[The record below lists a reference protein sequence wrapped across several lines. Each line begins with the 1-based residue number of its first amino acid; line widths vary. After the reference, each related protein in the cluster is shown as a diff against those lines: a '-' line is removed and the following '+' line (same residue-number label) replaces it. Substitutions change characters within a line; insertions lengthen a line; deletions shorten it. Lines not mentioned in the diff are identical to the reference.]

1 MSETVQHVGTIKE
14 LYPEQDTMRD
24 KLICLAKSL
33 GIQLSELVVEEDIE
47 EYVDFNQAYWGD
59 YVDINGRLFDIT
71 DASRDDIGEGDMQE
85 IMKIAPGTYK
95 IAMRFYT
102 GGTCLEEMVEEVIEK
117 ADKEYDEKVN
127 HKLYYAVKFKDGGYL
142 TNATGGIAPALYT
155 TPAKAKATADMRISR
170 GLFRGYL
177 QPIGT
182 DYDVVPFKET

>member
-14 LYPEQDTMRD
+14 LYPEQETMRG

-33 GIQLSELVVEEDIE
+33 GIQLSELVDEEDIE

-59 YVDINGRLFDIT
+59 YADINGRLFDIT

-117 ADKEYDEKVN
+117 ADKEYDEKSS
-127 HKLYYAVKFKDGGYL
+127 HKLYYAIKFKDGTFL
-142 TNATGGIAPALYT
+142 TRGSSVAPSLYT
-155 TPAKAKATADMRISR
+155 TVGRAR
-170 GLFRGYL
+170 GWANSNYSEVNGRE
-177 QPIGT
+177 
-182 DYDVVPFKET
+182 YDVVVFKEV